1 MSEVNLRETSLLT
14 ALSGDVRLVRESGQS
29 LLYVDLSGDLEV
41 LTSSTE
47 RKEHFRGASPYWFQK
62 RLRQF
67 RRSGLSEV
75 RIADPEHKLEFISGD
90 TCLILAISG
99 REYVL
104 SAMRNITPLGWVI
117 IPSGC
122 SDKFSEIPF
131 PEQISKRELSEEV
144 ILGDGKA
151 FYSLGSRE
159 NLELGLARWGLKAEK
174 VIPFEPETLFFPDRG
189 DAQGVVFLQDGK
201 EVARQENVDL
211 TVDSDLGIVCVTFYK
226 RVRVPCRLSDLRVYD
241 GEFNEAAK
249 ALIKRPVRLTTPS
262 GRTVALFINGTDVL
276 HSGWTTKMNKRRG
289 TFRSGEI
296 PRF

>member
-1 MSEVNLRETSLLT
+1 LSE
-14 ALSGDVRLVRESGQS
+14 DVRLVRENNRN
-29 LLYVDLSGDLEV
+29 LLYVVLSGDPEV
-41 LTSSTE
+41 LTSSAE
-47 RKEHFRGASPYWFQK
+47 RKEHFQQVQRANSYWFQK
-62 RLRQF
+62 KLRQF
-67 RRSGLSEV
+67 RRSRLSKV
-75 RIADPEHKLEFISGD
+75 RIADSEHKLEFISGD

-122 SDKFSEIPF
+122 SNKVSEIPF

-144 ILGDGKA
+144 ILGDGKV
-151 FYSLGSRE
+151 FYNLGSRE
-159 NLELGLARWGLKAEK
+159 SLELGLARWGLKAEK
-174 VIPFEPETLFFPDRG
+174 IIPIEAETLFFPDRG

-211 TVDSDLGIVCVTFYK
+211 TVDADLGIVCATFYK
-226 RVRVPCRLSDLRVYD
+226 RVRIPCRLSDLRVYD